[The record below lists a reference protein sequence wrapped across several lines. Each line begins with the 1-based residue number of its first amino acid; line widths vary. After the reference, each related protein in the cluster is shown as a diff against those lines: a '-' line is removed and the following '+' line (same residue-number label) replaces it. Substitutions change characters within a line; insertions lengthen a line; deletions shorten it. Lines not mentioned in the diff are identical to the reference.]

1 MVGAWEQ
8 QMIAILDLV
17 TCTIRAGQAGLQRH
31 FRGISRTRT
40 SVHGGISARW
50 RLPATAANSKCYHT
64 EYPWRHRTA
73 DGGYEGILTCCRLPR
88 EMPATALD
96 LPPELIRRIADELV
110 NSSVVGID
118 AVDETD
124 TIWSI
129 KDIIAQC
136 SLTCRYWSQIF
147 RPYLFWEITLRSL
160 ADLEELTAIIN
171 SSRNAIRE
179 HIHVLRVDH
188 RETSVPWLH
197 RVAMLRAEL
206 PSCERATLQ
215 IESPLLGTSIRTL
228 TTLHPLLPSAIP
240 ASYSSFTS
248 LTLSSHR
255 FGNFSE
261 LLRLVRGL
269 DVLQDLTCSVVTWG
283 ARTPIRATER
293 GVRLSKTLKDVSAI
307 SCQEH
312 WPLLW
317 LLTVTK
323 AAAAA
328 PSSPLLSVPELT
340 TVAEIIETLLLCGRT
355 PDEPQAYLQFAT
367 SMHVVAP
374 EPNGPNNCTV
384 ILPHDMFDL
393 TLLQGPSYS
402 AARSVVLL
410 SSLALLFSQ
419 EFPSLSS
426 PTSRST

>member
-1 MVGAWEQ
+1 
-8 QMIAILDLV
+8 
-17 TCTIRAGQAGLQRH
+17 
-31 FRGISRTRT
+31 
-40 SVHGGISARW
+40 
-50 RLPATAANSKCYHT
+50 
-64 EYPWRHRTA
+64 
-73 DGGYEGILTCCRLPR
+73 
-88 EMPATALD
+88 MPATALD

-129 KDIIAQC
+129 KDIISQC

-160 ADLEELTAIIN
+160 ADLEELAVMIN
-171 SSRNAIRE
+171 SPRNTSIRE

-188 RETSVPWLH
+188 RETSVLWLH

-206 PSCERATLQ
+206 PHCERATLQ
-215 IESPLLGTSIRTL
+215 IESPLQGTSIRTF
-228 TTLHPLLPSAIP
+228 TTLHPLLPSTAP

-248 LTLSSHR
+248 LTISSHH

-261 LLRLVRGL
+261 LLKLVRGL
-269 DVLQDLTCSVVTWG
+269 DLLQDLTCSGITWA

-293 GVRLSKTLKDVSAI
+293 GVRLSKRLKDVSAI

-312 WPLLW
+312 WPQLW

-323 AAAAA
+323 AAATAGL
-328 PSSPLLSVPELT
+328 PSPLLSVPEMT
-340 TVAEIIETLLLCGRT
+340 TIAEIIEVLLLCGRT

-374 EPNGPNNCTV
+374 EPNGPNNCTN
-384 ILPHDMFDL
+384 I
-393 TLLQGPSYS
+393 LLQN
-402 AARSVVLL
+402 
-410 SSLALLFSQ
+410 
-419 EFPSLSS
+419 
-426 PTSRST
+426 